1 MTYLKLPYHR
11 LENKADLDIL
21 LEDIGDARIVML
33 GEASHGT
40 SEYYGWRTAISKRLI
55 EEKGFTF
62 IAVEGDWPDC
72 YQVNKFIR
80 GSCKA
85 GTKVSDVLKN
95 FNRWPTWM
103 WGNWEIAALVE
114 WLKEHNDRPNTT
126 NQIGFYGLDVYSLW
140 DSLNR
145 IMKYLEQKDG
155 KAMKAA
161 KEAFKC
167 FEPYSSDPQEYA
179 RAVAYVSEDCE
190 DEVISMLQELG
201 KREQTEPLNSEA
213 VFDAEQNALVAVN
226 AERYYKAM
234 IRGGGSSWNVRDEH
248 MMETLNRLLEFHGP
262 DAKAIIWEHNTHVGD
277 ARFTDMARAGMVNIG
292 QLAREKYGREN
303 VYLTG
308 FGSYEGSVIAG
319 EAWGAPMK
327 KMEVP
332 PARAGSW
339 EEWLH
344 SLGATDK
351 LLLSRELRD
360 IDEMRQLIAHRAIGV
375 VYDPNRE
382 AYGNYVPT
390 IIPERYDAF
399 LYLDETE
406 ALRPFIV
413 KTKEKEPP
421 EMYPAN
427 E

>member
-1 MTYLKLPYHR
+1 MTYTKLPYHR
-11 LENKADLDIL
+11 LENKSDLDSLI
-21 LEDIGDARIVML
+21 EDIGDSRIVML

-40 SEYYGWRTAISKRLI
+40 SDYYSWRTAISKRLI

-72 YQVNKFIR
+72 FQINKFIK
-80 GSCKA
+80 GYCKP
-85 GTKVSDVLKN
+85 GTKVSDILKH

-103 WGNWEIAALVE
+103 WGNWEVAALVE
-114 WLKEHNDRPNTT
+114 WLKEHNDHPNSLPV
-126 NQIGFYGLDVYSLW
+126 GFYGLDVYSLW
-140 DSLNR
+140 DSLQR
-145 IMKYLEQKDG
+145 IMKYLEKRDG
-155 KAMKAA
+155 QALKAA

-190 DEVISMLQELG
+190 QDVLSLLMELG
-201 KREQTEPLNSEA
+201 KHEGGEPSNPEA

-262 DAKAIIWEHNTHVGD
+262 DSKVIIWEHNTHIGD

-292 QLAREKYGREN
+292 QLAREQYGN
-303 VYLTG
+303 DSVYLVG

-319 EAWGAPMK
+319 SNWGAPMQ
-327 KMEVP
+327 KMEMP
-332 PARAGSW
+332 PAKEGSW
-339 EEWLH
+339 EHWLH
-344 SLGATDK
+344 SLSPTNK
-351 LLLSRELRD
+351 LLFSHELKE
-360 IDEMRQLIAHRAIGV
+360 IPEARQQIGHRAIGV
-375 VYDPNRE
+375 VYNANHE
-382 AYGNYVPT
+382 SNGNYVPT
-390 IIPERYDAF
+390 LIPERYDAF
-399 LYLDETE
+399 LYIDESE

-421 EMYPAN
+421 ELYPAN